1 MPRFGVLL
9 QTECGLC
16 LLLGDLARQDLAL
29 VAPPAS
35 LPVLLWV
42 QASSFTP
49 VWGLSPLPG
58 VPSVPLAGTRTC
70 CPSTALGCVPWGGC
84 WGLVLPA
91 ACAPG
96 ATRSCFFPPLFPYT
110 CAFPR

>member
-29 VAPPAS
+29 VAPPAL
-35 LPVLLWV
+35 LPVLLWE
-42 QASSFTP
+42 QASSFTS

-58 VPSVPLAGTRTC
+58 VPSVPLAGTR
-70 CPSTALGCVPWGGC
+70 GCD
-84 WGLVLPA
+84 
-91 ACAPG
+91 
-96 ATRSCFFPPLFPYT
+96 ATRSCSFPPLFPYT